1 MTFVKTILFAALVAV
16 VVAQFPSGLPVDI
29 NEQAG
34 QVGQLQNAT
43 AGVPGGD
50 QVPEV
55 PVGAETIPAVPEVP
69 VAGLPVGGGEAP
81 AAEVPAAEVPA
92 AEAPT
97 GEQPSR
103 WTNAMNTVSNG
114 LNGITGRRGR
124 HHH

>member
-1 MTFVKTILFAALVAV
+1 MTFVKTILFSALVAV
-16 VVAQFPSGLPVDI
+16 VIAQLPTGLPVDI

-55 PVGAETIPAVPEVP
+55 PVGAETVPAVPEVP

-81 AAEVPAAEVPA
+81 AAEVPAAE
-92 AEAPT
+92 APT
-97 GEQPSR
+97 GEEPSR
-103 WTNAMNTVSNG
+103 WTSAMNTVTNG
-114 LNGITGRRGR
+114 LSGFTGRRGHN
-124 HHH
+124 HH